1 MAIVL
6 GLDAK
11 LYRNTAVWATPT
23 WSLIDNVMDLTL
35 NVEKGDADVSTR
47 GSGGW
52 RQHAV
57 TLKDGSIEFEMVW
70 DTADAEFTALKD
82 AFFNDTTVECAA
94 MDLLIA
100 TSGSQGLHADFN
112 VGDFS
117 RSEALEDALKVSV
130 NLTPARTAYTPEWL
144 EIP

>member
-23 WSLIDNVMDLTL
+23 WSEIDNVRDLTL

-70 DTADAEFTALKD
+70 DTADTEFTALKD

-94 MDLLIA
+94 MDLAI
-100 TSGSQGLHADFN
+100 TVTGSQGLHADFN

-117 RSEALEDALKVSV
+117 RNEALEDALKVSV
-130 NLTPARTAYTPEWL
+130 NLTPARTDNTPEWL
-144 EIP
+144 TI

>member
-23 WSLIDNVMDLTL
+23 WSLVDNVRDLTTS
-35 NVEKGDADVSTR
+35 VEKGDADVSTR

-57 TLKDGSIEFEMVW
+57 TLKDGSIDFEMVW

-82 AFFNDTTVECAA
+82 AFFNDTTVEMAA
-94 MDLLIA
+94 LDLLVA
-100 TSGSQGLHADFN
+100 TTGAQGLHADFN

-117 RSEALEDALKVSV
+117 RAEALEDALKVSV
-130 NLTPARTAYTPEWL
+130 KLSPARTANTPEWL
-144 EIP
+144 IIP

>member
-11 LYRNTAVWATPT
+11 LYRNTGAWATPT
-23 WSLIDNVMDLTL
+23 WSLVDNVRDLTTS
-35 NVEKGDADVSTR
+35 VEKGDADVSTR

-57 TLKDGSIEFEMVW
+57 TLKDGSIDFEMVW
-70 DTADAEFTALKD
+70 DTADIEFTSLKD
-82 AFFNDTTVECAA
+82 AFFNDTTVEMAA
-94 MDLLIA
+94 LDLLVA
-100 TSGSQGLHADFN
+100 TTGAQGLHADFN

-117 RSEALEDALKVSV
+117 RAEALEDALKVSV
-130 NLTPARTAYTPEWL
+130 KLTPARTANTPEWL
-144 EIP
+144 IIP

>member
-11 LYRNTAVWATPT
+11 LYRNTASWATPT
-23 WSLIDNVMDLTL
+23 WSLIDNVRDLTL
-35 NVEKGDADVSTR
+35 NVEKGSADVSTR

-52 RQHAV
+52 RQNAV

-117 RSEALEDALKVSV
+117 RAEALEDALKVSV
-130 NLTPARTAYTPEWL
+130 NLTPARTDNTPEWL
-144 EIP
+144 VIP